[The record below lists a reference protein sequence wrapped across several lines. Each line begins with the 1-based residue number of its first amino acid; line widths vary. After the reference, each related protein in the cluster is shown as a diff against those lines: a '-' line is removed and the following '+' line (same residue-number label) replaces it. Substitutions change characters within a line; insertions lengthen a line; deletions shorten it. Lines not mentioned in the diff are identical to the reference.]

1 MLRVFI
7 REVEEGQSLAVGTQT
22 NSRLRAFEIDLQH
35 TSARAEQA
43 FSKQAINYDC
53 LIGRPFNEAAEC
65 GEVHLCQLGSGT
77 GVAPIKSDSLEPRLQ
92 PLCEKRQRLKK
103 QSPLWTHTGEFSIA
117 VGQACW

>member
-22 NSRLRAFEIDLQH
+22 GSRLGAFEIDLQH
-35 TSARAEQA
+35 TSVRAEQA
-43 FSKQAINYDC
+43 FTKQAINYGC

-77 GVAPIKSDSLEPRLQ
+77 GVAPIKSDSLEPWLG
-92 PLCEKRQRLKK
+92 PLCKK
-103 QSPLWTHTGEFSIA
+103 TKSI
-117 VGQACW
+117 